1 MIVLEV
7 VPSDAGPVIVAAARS
22 NGALL
27 YLQKGWCQSEAD
39 SRGISYT
46 PYIHAM
52 FDLVMQAQAMR
63 ILMIGCGGGTLAT
76 MLARASRT
84 VTVVDVNHAAID
96 IARRYFG
103 LDEEVA
109 CYIADG
115 LTWLRRFA
123 EVFDCI
129 IVDAFHGDEIP
140 AHLCSAAF
148 FVEVRQHLGE
158 NGLVLMNAI
167 EDNDDSDCARAILS
181 GMTKAGLD
189 VRVLEEAR
197 AVDRNLVVLG
207 GAVEG
212 LRTPTMRMPPASPN
226 DQLWWAL
233 HSMSFR
239 GPVERRRAGCA
250 L

>member
-7 VPSDAGPVIVAAARS
+7 VHSEAGPIVVAAARS

-27 YLQKGWCQSEAD
+27 FLQKGWCQSEAD
-39 SRGISYT
+39 SCGVSYT

-63 ILMIGCGGGTLAT
+63 ILTIGCGGGTLAT
-76 MLARASRT
+76 MLAKANRT
-84 VTVVDVNHAAID
+84 VTVVDVNPAAID

-115 LTWLRRFA
+115 LTWLRRFDG
-123 EVFDCI
+123 VFDCI

-140 AHLCSAAF
+140 AHLCSLAF
-148 FVEVRQHLGE
+148 FIEVSQHLTE

-167 EDNDDSDCARAILS
+167 EDNDHSDCAQAVLS
-181 GMTKAGLD
+181 GMTKAGMD

-197 AVDRNLVVLG
+197 AIDRNLVILG

-212 LRTPTMRMPPASPN
+212 LRTPTMRMPPASPD
-226 DQLWWAL
+226 DQLWWDL

-239 GPVERRRAGCA
+239 APDDRRRAPPA